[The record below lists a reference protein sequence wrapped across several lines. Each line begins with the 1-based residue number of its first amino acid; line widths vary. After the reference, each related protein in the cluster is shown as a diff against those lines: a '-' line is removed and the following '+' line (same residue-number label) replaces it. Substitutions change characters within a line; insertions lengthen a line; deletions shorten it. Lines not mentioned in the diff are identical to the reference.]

1 MCMNELGINGYII
14 PDFSIQCEVL
24 EEGNEDVA
32 AVSELTARGNTM
44 QMRYSG
50 TGAHMCIYIIFPF
63 NVVHIIFVDDTTCR
77 FYLMI

>member
-1 MCMNELGINGYII
+1 MNELGINGYII

-44 QMRYSG
+44 
-50 TGAHMCIYIIFPF
+50 
-63 NVVHIIFVDDTTCR
+63 
-77 FYLMI
+77 